1 MCSECRQVTCGS
13 FIPKINSHFG
23 LFFGH
28 LTWAPSSCQVSHASF
43 AGANWSRPLLEFVG
57 HLRMKAP
64 QHRSPQSVGSFFQN
78 HGFTGNIDIW
88 RSFLL
93 ATKKTSSSSWEG
105 FPVCNI
111 LHVSFNVGPACFL
124 FRGASSQL
132 GANRSQDPTGHSI
145 HWKYVPWQRQLT
157 AEFMA
162 FRPSASGLGEGLW
175 EA

>member
-1 MCSECRQVTCGS
+1 MCSECRQVTCEN

-64 QHRSPQSVGSFFQN
+64 QVSRSPQNVGSFFQN
-78 HGFTGNIDIW
+78 HDSLGKLTFGEI
-88 RSFLL
+88 LL
-93 ATKKTSSSSWEG
+93 ATKRRPHLGRNPFATEACQSS
-105 FPVCNI
+105 
-111 LHVSFNVGPACFL
+111 PACFL

-132 GANRSQDPTGHSI
+132 GAHRSQDPTGHSI